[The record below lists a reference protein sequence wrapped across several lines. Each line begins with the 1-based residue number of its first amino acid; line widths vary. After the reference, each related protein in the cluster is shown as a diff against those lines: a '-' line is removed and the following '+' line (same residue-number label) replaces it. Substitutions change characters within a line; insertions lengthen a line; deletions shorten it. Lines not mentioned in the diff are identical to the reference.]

1 VRGRLRLS
9 EFASNLQHYQ
19 RRHASASTQ
28 NDRQEYHPISN
39 RARNGGDP
47 DGHVRG
53 SQPHDARDFEG
64 RGGLDETASSLR
76 SQESRDLGFD
86 VPQEVLYRPSDT
98 QLIRDADTFEHFR
111 TRAVAKNAIR
121 QWRGL
126 AVNAY
131 HDHHDMEERAIAH
144 DAGILKRQA
153 FDQWRNLSL
162 AKKQIAETERFF
174 SHLER
179 RAGRARDLYLLTK
192 AFTHWAECASEEV
205 ERTSVARRH
214 ILRTRYFNAWLEVTA
229 VNNLKVRR
237 QRLGKFFS
245 LWKQGFDFQ
254 KADNTRAVTFYCNN
268 LVETIYWRWFWKF
281 CERRA
286 PEWRNARLKRQYFAQ
301 WIVTHRVDAER
312 TVWATVSHEDKL
324 KKRYFGRWV
333 AKTRIV
339 QLNQQR
345 AEQHFQSKLASRSVS
360 RWRQQLQFLPKTRR
374 VEGMVNW
381 RIVSTAFS
389 TLVVRFRLEKQA
401 EQVNKERILRRAWTE
416 WNDRLRLQT
425 LAHQINDRLMV
436 QALYKWVLAERF
448 VLLRRLHEER
458 LKRRALIKLT
468 DHWKTLASSHTSI
481 CQTITDT
488 RNQKLLQAVFTRFQ
502 TKLHMHR
509 QNARL
514 AHEFHAPKATS
525 ESLHLWT
532 TRLAH
537 TRQLH
542 TWARDASFY
551 FRCTRTLQRWRTAV
565 TASQAQKRRT
575 AYATIRRMTKMN
587 LARRL
592 LQNWHAQSVHI
603 VTLHQSAEEI
613 AQQRDMQF
621 ATSLFDRWRDRL
633 DFVLAAQE
641 SASQNYSGELAHQ
654 HLQLWHARFSAQ
666 READTKAVDFAT
678 SHVQKI
684 AYEAL
689 RSLQLKVFEYRSHAQ
704 TAAELRAWNQR
715 RHFRALLRVWV
726 EKTLL
731 RRGGDAMPATD
742 FARSYLGRRAGR
754 GQQTPA
760 TVRAD
765 AGVFWLGGGESDGRD
780 GEGRETG
787 SGRAVGQGDDP
798 TSEDDNFELGDWI
811 PALEAQSNMTPL
823 PGYLSTPSKRAAR
836 ARAMVRGG
844 LGGLGGL
851 GAAGGGDVAAIAGT
865 GGGSGIGVMDGL
877 AIGSTTPA
885 TPRTA
890 RNILPTRTPLTRKVP
905 ATERRAPAPE
915 GRIGRT
921 PLSQGARPP
930 AWGAAR
936 RNELGRSVFGRS
948 TRGSLAVGFAD
959 IPEDAGRDRSRIL
972 G

>member
-1 VRGRLRLS
+1 
-9 EFASNLQHYQ
+9 
-19 RRHASASTQ
+19 
-28 NDRQEYHPISN
+28 
-39 RARNGGDP
+39 
-47 DGHVRG
+47 
-53 SQPHDARDFEG
+53 
-64 RGGLDETASSLR
+64 
-76 SQESRDLGFD
+76 
-86 VPQEVLYRPSDT
+86 
-98 QLIRDADTFEHFR
+98 
-111 TRAVAKNAIR
+111 
-121 QWRGL
+121 
-126 AVNAY
+126 
-131 HDHHDMEERAIAH
+131 MEERAIAH
-144 DAGILKRQA
+144 DAGILERQA
-153 FDQWRNLSL
+153 FDQWRNLFL
-162 AKKQIAETERFF
+162 ARKRIAETERFF

-179 RAGRARDLYLLTK
+179 RASRARDLYLLTK
-192 AFTHWAECASEEV
+192 AFTHWAQCASEEE

-245 LWKQGFDFQ
+245 LWRQGFEFAR
-254 KADNTRAVTFYCNN
+254 ADNTRAVTFYCKN
-268 LVETIYWRWFWKF
+268 LVETIYWRWFWHF

-301 WIVTHRVDAER
+301 WIVTHRDDAER
-312 TVWATVSHEDKL
+312 RVWTTVSHEEKL

-333 AKTRIV
+333 AKTRII

-345 AEQHFQSKLASRSVS
+345 AEQHHQNILISRSALQ
-360 RWRQQLQFLPKTRR
+360 WRQRLQFLPKTRR

-381 RIVSTAFS
+381 RIVSSAFS
-389 TLVVRFRLEKQA
+389 TLVDRFRLEKQA
-401 EQVNKERILRRAWTE
+401 EQVNRERLVRNAWTQ

-458 LKRRALIKLT
+458 LKRRALIKLV
-468 DHWKTLASSHTSI
+468 DHWKTLTSSHTSI
-481 CQTITDT
+481 CQTLTNT
-488 RNQKLLQAVFTRFQ
+488 RNQKLLGLVFSQFQ
-502 TKLHMHR
+502 SQLHMHR

-525 ESLHLWT
+525 ESLNLWT
-532 TRLAH
+532 TKLAH

-542 TWARDASFY
+542 TMARDASFY
-551 FRCTRTLQRWRTAV
+551 FRCTRTLQRWRAAV

-592 LQNWHAQSVHI
+592 LRNWHGRTMHI

-641 SASQNYSGELAHQ
+641 SASQSFAGELAHQ
-654 HLQLWHARFSAQ
+654 HLQLWHSRCSVQ
-666 READTKAVDFAT
+666 HEADAKAIDFAT

-704 TAAELRAWNQR
+704 TATELRAWNQR
-715 RHFRALLRVWV
+715 RHFRVYLRVWF

-731 RRGGDAMPATD
+731 RRGGEAMPGTE
-742 FARSYLGRRAGR
+742 FARSYRGRRAGK
-754 GQQTPA
+754 GQHTPA
-760 TVRAD
+760 AGRAG
-765 AGVFWLGGGESDGRD
+765 AGIFRLGEGGGDGRD
-780 GEGRETG
+780 WEGRDTG
-787 SGRAVGQGDDP
+787 DGRSTGQREGDEFP
-798 TSEDDNFELGDWI
+798 TEDDNFELGDWI

-844 LGGLGGL
+844 VGGLGGIG
-851 GAAGGGDVAAIAGT
+851 GAGEGGVGANAGM
-865 GGGSGIGVMDGL
+865 GGGSGGAGGFGGIER
-877 AIGSTTPA
+877 GSTTPA

-890 RNILPTRTPLTRKVP
+890 RTIPPTRTPLTRRVP
-905 ATERRAPAPE
+905 ATEGRMGRPVTE
-915 GRIGRT
+915 GLIRRT
-921 PLSQGARPP
+921 PLTQGHTP
-930 AWGAAR
+930 

-948 TRGSLAVGFAD
+948 ARGSLAVGFAD
-959 IPEDAGRDRSRIL
+959 IAEGESRTPE
-972 G
+972 

>member
-1 VRGRLRLS
+1 
-9 EFASNLQHYQ
+9 
-19 RRHASASTQ
+19 
-28 NDRQEYHPISN
+28 
-39 RARNGGDP
+39 
-47 DGHVRG
+47 
-53 SQPHDARDFEG
+53 
-64 RGGLDETASSLR
+64 
-76 SQESRDLGFD
+76 
-86 VPQEVLYRPSDT
+86 
-98 QLIRDADTFEHFR
+98 
-111 TRAVAKNAIR
+111 
-121 QWRGL
+121 
-126 AVNAY
+126 
-131 HDHHDMEERAIAH
+131 MEERAIAH

-214 ILRTRYFNAWLEVTA
+214 ILRTRYFNAWLEITA

-237 QRLGKFFS
+237 QRLGRFFS

-345 AEQHFQSKLASRSVS
+345 AEQHHQSKLASRSVS

-401 EQVNKERILRRAWTE
+401 EQVNKERIVRRAWTE
-416 WNDRLRLQT
+416 WNDRLRLQA

-436 QALYKWVLAERF
+436 QALYKWVLTERF

-458 LKRRALIKLT
+458 LKRKALIKLA
-468 DHWKTLASSHTSI
+468 DHWKTLTSGHTSI
-481 CQTITDT
+481 CQTMNDT
-488 RNQKLLQAVFTRFQ
+488 RNQKLLQSVFIQFQ
-502 TKLHMHR
+502 TRLHMHR

-542 TWARDASFY
+542 AWARDASFY
-551 FRCTRTLQRWRTAV
+551 FRCTRTLQRWRIAV

-592 LQNWHAQSVHI
+592 LQNWHARTVHI

-613 AQQRDMQF
+613 TQQRDMQF

-654 HLQLWHARFSAQ
+654 HLQLWHARFGAQ

-704 TAAELRAWNQR
+704 TATELRAWNQR
-715 RHFRALLRVWV
+715 RHFRALLRVWF

-731 RRGGDAMPATD
+731 RRGKNGVPATD
-742 FARSYLGRRAGR
+742 FARSYLGRRAGK

-760 TVRAD
+760 TGRT
-765 AGVFWLGGGESDGRD
+765 GTGIFRLGEGESDGRD

-787 SGRAVGQGDDP
+787 GGRAMGQGDDP
-798 TSEDDNFELGDWI
+798 TAFPSEDDNFELGDWI

-836 ARAMVRGG
+836 ARAIVRGGVGG
-844 LGGLGGL
+844 LGGLGVLGGL
-851 GAAGGGDVAAIAGT
+851 GAAGGGGVGAAAGT
-865 GGGSGIGVMDGL
+865 GGGSGIGVMDGT

-890 RNILPTRTPLTRKVP
+890 RTILPTRTPLTRRLP
-905 ATERRAPAPE
+905 ASERRAPNTV
-915 GRIGRT
+915 GRPRKT
-921 PLSQGARPP
+921 AATARKSEDTVGPRS
-930 AWGAAR
+930 AF
-936 RNELGRSVFGRS
+936 GRSVFGRS

-959 IPEDAGRDRSRIL
+959 IPEGEGRTPE
-972 G
+972 